1 MPKFKI
7 NNKVELPSG
16 KVIKIL
22 DVLSNQGLYQ
32 YEVENVVNELL
43 GFFSKNKSKKYI
55 DIKRVDEK
63 GVIKWVIGEKQ

>member
-1 MPKFKI
+1 MTKFKI

-32 YEVENVVNELL
+32 YEVENVINELL
-43 GFFSKNKSKKYI
+43 GFFNKNKSKKYI

-63 GVIKWVIGEKQ
+63 GVLK

>member
-7 NNKVELPSG
+7 NNKVELPSD

-32 YEVENVVNELL
+32 YEVENVVNELF
-43 GFFSKNKSKKYI
+43 GFFNKNKTKKYI

-63 GVIKWVIGEKQ
+63 GVLKVFKL

>member
-63 GVIKWVIGEKQ
+63 GVIK

>member
-22 DVLSNQGLYQ
+22 DVLETKGLYQ

-63 GVIKWVIGEKQ
+63 GVLK

>member
-22 DVLSNQGLYQ
+22 DVLSNKGLYQ

-63 GVIKWVIGEKQ
+63 GVIK